1 MDSTLVRQLI
11 RHRLLEGRLP
21 RGRAVDIW
29 DAPGEGQTCDGCDDP
44 IARDQMMIWGIA
56 SQDWV
61 SVHFHATCYEL
72 WEAERLALSRK
83 DGGGPT

>member
-11 RHRLLEGRLP
+11 RHRLVEGRLP

-56 SQDWV
+56 SQDCLG
-61 SVHFHATCYEL
+61 SLPRHLL
-72 WEAERLALSRK
+72 WAV
-83 DGGGPT
+83 GGGEARVVP

>member
-1 MDSTLVRQLI
+1 MDKTLVRQLI

-29 DAPGEGQTCDGCDDP
+29 YASGEGQTCDGCGDP
-44 IARDQMMIWGIA
+44 IGRNQMMTWGIA
-56 SQDWV
+56 SQDWF

-72 WEAERLALSRK
+72 WEVERLALPRK